1 MGLLIAE
8 KSPTKVAAVFQNES
22 AARETAASV
31 RDAVGLDDAQVRIL
45 SPADGKLRHSLFGR
59 KVQPESS
66 GIVRTFWR
74 SHLVLGAIGGA
85 IGLFVWTLW
94 QAHPLIA
101 SSPVGSLIAL
111 VGFGITFGMLA
122 AGLLTLRPDQA
133 ALFTQ
138 LRDKLQSGHW
148 GVVFHPTTAEQAE
161 AARQALGRHQATV
174 LTTL

>member
-1 MGLLIAE
+1 MGLLVAE
-8 KSPTKVAAVFQNES
+8 KSSTKVAAVFES
-22 AARETAASV
+22 ESGARAAAVAV
-31 RDAVGLDDAQVRIL
+31 RDAAGLSEAQVRVL

-74 SHLVLGAIGGA
+74 SHLVLGGIGGA
-85 IGLFVWTLW
+85 IGLFIWSAW
-94 QAHPLIA
+94 GSNPLIA
-101 SSPVGSLIAL
+101 SSPVGALIAL

-138 LRDKLQSGHW
+138 LRSKLQAGQW
-148 GVVFHPTTAEQAE
+148 GVVFHPTTPEQAD
-161 AARQALGRHQATV
+161 AATQALGRQGAVV
-174 LTTL
+174 LKSL